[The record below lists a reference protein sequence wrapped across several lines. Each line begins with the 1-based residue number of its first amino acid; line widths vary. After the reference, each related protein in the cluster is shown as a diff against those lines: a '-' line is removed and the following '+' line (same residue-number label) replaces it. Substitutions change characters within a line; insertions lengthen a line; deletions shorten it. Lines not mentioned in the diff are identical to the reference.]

1 MNKKNPRCDVHVYP
15 KKIKCII
22 SISMTTIFGGRSV
35 LSPKVGIKNM
45 DIRKQRMNFMFP
57 RK

>member
-1 MNKKNPRCDVHVYP
+1 MSKRT

-22 SISMTTIFGGRSV
+22 SISVTTTFGGDKV
-35 LSPKVGIKNM
+35 FSPKVEIKNM
-45 DIRKQRMNFMFP
+45 DIKKQRMNFMFP